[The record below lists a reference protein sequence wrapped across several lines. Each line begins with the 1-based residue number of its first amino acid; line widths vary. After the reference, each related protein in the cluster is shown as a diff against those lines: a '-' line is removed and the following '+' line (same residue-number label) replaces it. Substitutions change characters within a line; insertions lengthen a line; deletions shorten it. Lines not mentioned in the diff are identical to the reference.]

1 MNRPLVSFRT
11 INGRNYD
18 PNSLITGREVMQG
31 YTYKNS
37 SRDLDVVRDM
47 TELNPNTVSLEK
59 LDVIAPRRLA
69 LAVDDLPDI
78 VDFNASDD
86 FMPVGTPAKADRY
99 FGPADNYLGG

>member
-1 MNRPLVSFRT
+1 MNKPLVSFRT

-18 PNSLITGREVMQG
+18 PNSLITGREAMQG

-37 SRDLDVVRDM
+37 SRDLDVVRDT
-47 TELNPNTVSLEK
+47 TELNPSTVSLER

-69 LAVDDLPDI
+69 LA